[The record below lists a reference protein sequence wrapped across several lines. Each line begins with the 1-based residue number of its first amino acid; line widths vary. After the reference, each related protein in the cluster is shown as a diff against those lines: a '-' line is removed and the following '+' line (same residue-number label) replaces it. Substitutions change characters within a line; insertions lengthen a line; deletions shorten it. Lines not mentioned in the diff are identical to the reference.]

1 MNTGGWTDLVWFG
14 LGLLVIALATAALA
28 RYAGA
33 TLGWLPVTAM
43 IRAGLQLAV
52 IAALLRGIFATP
64 WTVVLFVA
72 LMFTT
77 ASWTSGGRVGEL
89 WHGRR
94 AALIGVLAGA
104 GTSIVVVFALHLVQ
118 WQVRYLIAIAGILI
132 GNAMTASTLAGRNF
146 LRGVRAHRDEVE
158 GWLALGATPVHA
170 HRDIAAEAVR
180 ETLLPNLDQTR
191 ATGLVTLP
199 GAFVGALF
207 GGASPLVAAQFQLV
221 VLVGIGLT
229 TVLTALVVSAMVS
242 RSPFVPSP
250 ILPSGKSL
258 PR

>member
-1 MNTGGWTDLVWFG
+1 MQTGSWTDLVWFG
-14 LGLLVIALATAALA
+14 LGLLAIALATAGLA

-33 TLGWLPVTAM
+33 AIGRLPVTAM
-43 IRAGLQLAV
+43 VRAAVQLAV
-52 IAALLRGIFATP
+52 IAALLKGIFATP
-64 WTVVLFVA
+64 WTVVLFIA

-77 ASWTSGGRVGEL
+77 AAWTSAGRVGEL

-94 AALIGVLAGA
+94 AALAGVLTGA
-104 GTSIVVVFALHLVQ
+104 GTAIVLVFALRLVH
-118 WQVRYLIAIAGILI
+118 WEVRYLIAVAGILI
-132 GNAMTASTLAGRNF
+132 GNAMTASTLSGRNF

-158 GWLALGATPVHA
+158 GWLALGAAPAQA
-170 HRDIAAEAVR
+170 HREIASEAVR

-229 TVLTALVVSAMVS
+229 TVLTALVVSTMAS
-242 RSPFVPSP
+242 RSPYVPSA
-250 ILPSGKSL
+250 LG
-258 PR
+258 